1 MEGCR
6 LCCTCLALEGRQ
18 AEKTSSLLSSHP
30 SVLMALQD
38 LRVPSGEHMA
48 GQQAALVPVAGW
60 HAGQALC
67 ACSTA
72 VGFRQQHA
80 KGFYFFL
87 RQ

>member
-1 MEGCR
+1 MLHVSGFGGKASRED
-6 LCCTCLALEGRQ
+6 Q
-18 AEKTSSLLSSHP
+18 QFAEQPSL

>member
-1 MEGCR
+1 MLHVSGFGGKASRED
-6 LCCTCLALEGRQ
+6 Q
-18 AEKTSSLLSSHP
+18 QFAEQPSL

-48 GQQAALVPVAGW
+48 GQHAALVPVAGW